1 MRKLSFFIIPFLL
14 LGLFS
19 CQKVIPVKLNPAA
32 QQYVIEAEV
41 NDGPGPYAVSISR
54 TKDFTENNSF
64 EQISG
69 ARVIITDVDAK
80 RADTLKEATPGSY
93 RTSVITGVPGRT
105 YTLSVLVNGQTFSA
119 SSTMP
124 LQPVTIDSL
133 YAAHSLFGG
142 DDIYMVPVF
151 RDPAGTG
158 NYYRIRQ
165 LIGGTEVKGSIVR
178 SDEALDGQTFRS
190 QMFYDTDKDA
200 GNPLITKGIV
210 ITAILQCINKQVYD
224 YYRTLQDAT
233 GDNSSTPA
241 NPLTNITGG
250 ALGVFNTCITRTR
263 TATANY

>member
-1 MRKLSFFIIPFLL
+1 MRKLSFFIIPILL
-14 LGLFS
+14 TSVLS
-19 CQKVIPVKLNPAA
+19 CQKVIPVKLNQAA

-41 NDGPGPYAVSISR
+41 NDGPGPYTVTISR
-54 TKDFTENNSF
+54 TKDFTENNNF
-64 EQISG
+64 GQIGG
-69 ARVIITDVDAK
+69 ARVIITDVEAK
-80 RADTLKEATPGSY
+80 KADTLKETTPGAY
-93 RTSVITGVPGRT
+93 RTSVISGVPGRT
-105 YTLSVLVNGQTFSA
+105 YMLSVLVNGQTFTA
-119 SSTMP
+119 TSTMP
-124 LQPVTIDSL
+124 LQPVSIDSL

-151 RDPAGTG
+151 RDPVGKG

-165 LIGGTEVKGSIVR
+165 FIGGTEVKGSIVR
-178 SDEALDGQTFRS
+178 SDEALDGQIFRM

-200 GNPLITKGIV
+200 GNPLITKGSM
-210 ITAILQCINKQVYD
+210 ITAQLQCLNKQVYD

-250 ALGVFNTCITRTR
+250 ALGLFNTCTSRSR